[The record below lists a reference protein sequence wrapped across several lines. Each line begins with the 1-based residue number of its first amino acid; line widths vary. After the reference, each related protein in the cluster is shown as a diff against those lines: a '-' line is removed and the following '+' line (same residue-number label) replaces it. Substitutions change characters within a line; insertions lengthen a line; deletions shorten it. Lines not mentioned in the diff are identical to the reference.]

1 MIQSTEPK
9 KLSNQESSRWDAQ
22 IFLRRGNRID
32 FAGGL
37 SVGRVCNR
45 KDWSGKRR
53 MGRVLGKTLGIRGP
67 FLGQWKH
74 YLITKCIL
82 YAVSLCNLFKLLS
95 WRAPVHSTQIPA
107 LISVRAFL
115 SQINDELLVTTWILW
130 DSFSPWIQC
139 LFSLFLY
146 YMYILY

>member
-1 MIQSTEPK
+1 MIQSTEQK
-9 KLSNQESSRWDAQ
+9 KLSNQESSRWDAW

-37 SVGRVCNR
+37 SVGRVWNR

-53 MGRVLGKTLGIRGP
+53 MRKTLGIRGP

-82 YAVSLCNLFKLLS
+82 YAVSLCNLSKLSLS

-130 DSFSPWIQC
+130 DSFSPWILC
-139 LFSLFLY
+139 FFSLFLY

>member
-1 MIQSTEPK
+1 MIQSTEQK
-9 KLSNQESSRWDAQ
+9 KLSNQESSRWDEW

-37 SVGRVCNR
+37 SIGRVWNG

-53 MGRVLGKTLGIRGP
+53 MGKTLGIRGP

-82 YAVSLCNLFKLLS
+82 YAVRLCNLSKLSLS

-130 DSFSPWIQC
+130 DSFSPWILC